1 MLKIAIASDHA
12 GYLYKELVR
21 DYLHGKSIE
30 VIDFGTSS
38 TDSVDYPIFIRP
50 AAIAVANGNVD
61 YGIIFGG
68 SGNGEAMVANRI
80 QGIRCAIAWNLL
92 SAEYAKKH
100 NNANMLSLGQRLIAK
115 DDLFPIVDKWM
126 NSSFEAG
133 RHAKRIDMIDES

>member
-12 GYLYKELVR
+12 GYLYKELVG
-21 DYLHGKSIE
+21 DYLRGQKIH

-38 TDSVDYPIFIRP
+38 TDSVDYPIFIKP
-50 AAIAVANGNVD
+50 AALAVANGEVE

-80 QGIRCAIAWNLL
+80 KGIRCAIAWNLL

-100 NNANMLSLGQRLIAK
+100 NNANMLSLGQRLIPE
-115 DDLFPIVDKWM
+115 DDLLSIVDKWL
-126 NSSFEAG
+126 NSSFETG
-133 RHAKRIDMIDES
+133 RHTKRINMIDGS